1 MMARWYLQAT
11 APNVNGC
18 WHEMLTVDAGKQLA
32 FLKRI
37 FHLHEVAIRRRTSK
51 SQSCRLSVS
60 AFERECNAMMALAHI
75 EEAMFAAHHPTRKDR
90 MFPDAVM
97 RVVDQKIR
105 EGWLGF
111 FNMLPGMF
119 CVG

>member
-1 MMARWYLQAT
+1 
-11 APNVNGC
+11 
-18 WHEMLTVDAGKQLA
+18 
-32 FLKRI
+32 
-37 FHLHEVAIRRRTSK
+37 
-51 SQSCRLSVS
+51 
-60 AFERECNAMMALAHI
+60 MMALAHI
-75 EEAMFAAHHPTRKDR
+75 EEAMFAAHHPTRKNR

-111 FNMLPGMF
+111 FNTLPGMF